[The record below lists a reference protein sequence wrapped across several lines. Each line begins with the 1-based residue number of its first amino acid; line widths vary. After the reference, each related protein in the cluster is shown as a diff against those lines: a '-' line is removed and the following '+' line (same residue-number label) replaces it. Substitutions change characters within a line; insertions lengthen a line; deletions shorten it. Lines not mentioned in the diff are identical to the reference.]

1 MRPRLDNWPAGGTGF
16 YLNTTVKQIWP
27 SLVERSTMPESVQ
40 IDSPESLRLTYMR
53 QTQGLYTNFETVATT
68 QMATLAE
75 IGRLWAIA
83 ANEL

>member
-1 MRPRLDNWPAGGTGF
+1 
-16 YLNTTVKQIWP
+16 
-27 SLVERSTMPESVQ
+27 MPESVQ